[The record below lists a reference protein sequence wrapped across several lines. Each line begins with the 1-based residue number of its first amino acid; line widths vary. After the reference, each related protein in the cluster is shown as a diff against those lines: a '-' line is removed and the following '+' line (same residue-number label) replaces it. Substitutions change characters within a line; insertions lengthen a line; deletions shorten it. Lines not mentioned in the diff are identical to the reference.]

1 MSDTIWLSS
10 LQQKIH
16 QSFFKLC
23 SIITTFVTNTNIHT
37 TYGCLNQHHSQV
49 SLCTFDYIHIFQKYF
64 MVVLLYLDVLILH
77 LKCKKFIFCAF
88 SMLLLLKAHNKN
100 FWGAKSGL
108 VCQRPTVK
116 SMKST
121 SRCKKH
127 YLVNGLIWYTMWRRC
142 PNGIW
147 CPLNGLETAGAAY
160 LNHKR
165 HLLSDPFWICW

>member
-23 SIITTFVTNTNIHT
+23 SIITTFVTNTKIHT

-116 SMKST
+116 FLFHIIWKKITLFDTTKSWIVRKYT
-121 SRCKKH
+121 T
-127 YLVNGLIWYTMWRRC
+127 NGHFSAKI
-142 PNGIW
+142 
-147 CPLNGLETAGAAY
+147 
-160 LNHKR
+160 
-165 HLLSDPFWICW
+165 